1 METGDGKSMDKMEEV
16 DQEKEYIKARRGVV
30 SSQTTKGRKRRR
42 RRRSSQKN
50 GRRVQRKKK
59 KGEEDSVDI
68 VESGERAI
76 ELDRIRIEEIH
87 GRRKEELKVEKRFDG
102 RRRKENKLRGGPG
115 RRCWVEQE
123 RKTKAEEDKEVC

>member
-16 DQEKEYIKARRGVV
+16 DQEKEYIKARREVV
-30 SSQTTKGRKRRR
+30 SSQTTKGRKRR

-50 GRRVQRKKK
+50 GRRVQRKNKK
-59 KGEEDSVDI
+59 DEEDSVDI

-102 RRRKENKLRGGPG
+102 RRRKEHKLRGGLG
-115 RRCWVEQE
+115 RRGWVEQE
-123 RKTKAEEDKEVC
+123 RKTKAEEDKEVY